1 MENKKKKTNIKKKKT
16 VIKKKKAII
25 IGIVIIV
32 VIGIAA
38 LLFFPWEKAP
48 EGIVIGSSNL
58 PDSLNPILEQNTPAI
73 NANELVFDG
82 LVNFE
87 VDAASGKIGSE
98 YAIAESITQDPVT
111 KKIYTVT
118 LRQMNWHDGTEVTA
132 NDVVFS
138 YKAYI
143 EPANKSP
150 KREYLLSF
158 IEDVK
163 AIDDKT
169 VKISF
174 RKPIPPFR
182 VFPVL
187 TFKIIP
193 ETYNGKKL
201 AFNLRSG
208 ENERLF
214 AVQPIGTG
222 PFKLASW
229 EIGKWLTF
237 SANPGYF
244 KRVPAAGTLIIR
256 KSIDPIIR
264 LNELRKGRINLIL
277 ETSPLDRPKVEGIK
291 GIDINWYTPYA
302 FYKVAI
308 NSNAPLF
315 NNVYARKALSTA
327 LDRSTLVPKVTDRK
341 ESVLNYGP
349 FPSNLFS
356 LNMKEYNV
364 KPLED
369 TMSYD
374 IAKAQKLAVS
384 GGINEKTA
392 ILLYPDSLGEFGKQ
406 VSEGLVRQYAKIG
419 LTVTA
424 KRTGDQVFNRL
435 VFVEKN
441 YELALLYCEGFD
453 NLYSDL
459 DKWYRSDGVYNISGI
474 RDHELDK
481 LFDTWDKTIK
491 MLDWTEVTRQI
502 HDRILS
508 NTPAVYLFTLEK
520 DVYSRNIKNI
530 VIASDNPFLSAEN
543 WSLAGR

>member
-1 MENKKKKTNIKKKKT
+1 MINKKKKF
-16 VIKKKKAII
+16 II
-25 IGIVIIV
+25 IGIVSIV
-32 VIGIAA
+32 IIGIVT

-48 EGIVIGSSNL
+48 EGIVIGSSSL

-98 YAIAESITQDPVT
+98 FAIAESITQDPVT

-118 LRQMNWHDGTEVTA
+118 LRQMNWHDGTELTA
-132 NDVVFS
+132 KDVVFS
-138 YKAYI
+138 YKAYV

-169 VKISF
+169 VQIKF
-174 RKPIPPFR
+174 RNPIPPFR
-182 VFPVL
+182 AYPVL

-222 PFKLASW
+222 PYKLASW

-237 SANPGYF
+237 SAYPSYF

-256 KSIDPIIR
+256 KVIDPVIR
-264 LNELRKGRINLIL
+264 LNEFRKGRINLIL
-277 ETSPLDRPKVEGIK
+277 ETSPLDRPKIEGIS
-291 GIDINWYTPYA
+291 GVDINWYIPYA
-302 FYKVAI
+302 FYKVVI
-308 NSNAPLF
+308 NSYAPLF
-315 NNVYARKALSTA
+315 NNVYARKALSTS
-327 LDRSTLVPKVTDRK
+327 LDRSILVPNVTDRK
-341 ESVLNYGP
+341 DTVLNYGP

-374 IAKAQKLAVS
+374 ITMAQKLAVS

-406 VSEGLVRQYAKIG
+406 LSEGLVRQYAKIG
-419 LTVTA
+419 LTITA

-441 YELALLYCEGFD
+441 YDLALLYCDGFD

-459 DKWYRSDGVYNISGI
+459 GKWYRSDGMYNISGI

-481 LFDTWDKTIK
+481 LFDTWDKTVI
-491 MLDWTEVTRQI
+491 MSDWTQVTRQI
-502 HDRILS
+502 HDRIIS
-508 NTPAVYLFTLEK
+508 NAPVVYLFTLEK

-543 WSLAGR
+543 WSLAGL

>member
-1 MENKKKKTNIKKKKT
+1 M
-16 VIKKKKAII
+16 
-25 IGIVIIV
+25 
-32 VIGIAA
+32 
-38 LLFFPWEKAP
+38 
-48 EGIVIGSSNL
+48 
-58 PDSLNPILEQNTPAI
+58 
-73 NANELVFDG
+73 
-82 LVNFE
+82 
-87 VDAASGKIGSE
+87 
-98 YAIAESITQDPVT
+98 
-111 KKIYTVT
+111 
-118 LRQMNWHDGTEVTA
+118 
-132 NDVVFS
+132 
-138 YKAYI
+138 
-143 EPANKSP
+143 
-150 KREYLLSF
+150 
-158 IEDVK
+158 
-163 AIDDKT
+163 
-169 VKISF
+169 
-174 RKPIPPFR
+174 
-182 VFPVL
+182 L

-193 ETYNGKKL
+193 ETYNGKRL

-237 SANPGYF
+237 SAYPGYF

-256 KSIDPIIR
+256 KSIDPVIR
-264 LNELRKGRINLIL
+264 LNEFRKGRINLIL
-277 ETSPLDRPKVEGIK
+277 ETSPLDRPKIEGIS
-291 GIDINWYTPYA
+291 GVDINWYIPYA
-302 FYKVAI
+302 FYQVAI

-315 NNVYARKALSTA
+315 NSVFARQALSVS
-327 LDRSTLVPKVTDRK
+327 LDRSALVPNVTDRK
-341 ESVLNYGP
+341 DTVLNYGP

-374 IAKAQKLAVS
+374 IARAQKLAVS

-406 VSEGLVRQYAKIG
+406 LSEGLVKQFAKIG

-435 VFVEKN
+435 VFVEKD
-441 YELALLYCEGFD
+441 YDLALLYCDGFD

-459 DKWYRSDGVYNISGI
+459 DKWYRSDGMYNISGI

-481 LFDTWDKTIK
+481 LFDTWDKTVI
-491 MLDWTEVTRQI
+491 MHDWTQVTRQI

-508 NTPAVYLFTLEK
+508 NAAAVYLCTLEK
-520 DVYSRNIKNI
+520 DVYSRNIRNI
-530 VIASDNPFLSAEN
+530 VIASDNPFLSAED
-543 WSLAGR
+543 WSLAGL